1 MEQRIYFIY
10 KYTFPNGKVYI
21 GQTYKGSRR
30 FGRVSSYKD
39 MLVRRAMDKYPNF
52 SKEILEYCSADIVDE
67 REQFY
72 IAFFNS
78 MNKEFGYNLA
88 SGGSKNKVLAESVK
102 RRISEKH
109 KGKTISQEMR
119 EKISK
124 PVIQI
129 DPDTLNA
136 IARYTSMSEAS
147 NETGI
152 DFSTIS
158 SVCRRKS
165 STAGGFF
172 WCFEDEYDD
181 SYVPRDIK
189 WRGHIYTDEERKK
202 ISERYSGA
210 NNPMYGTHRSKG
222 DNPHAIPVLQFDL
235 NASFIAKYD
244 CVKTACL
251 ILGFD
256 DGVYSGIC
264 KCAKGK
270 AKSAANYIWRYEGS
284 DIPVEPYVRE
294 TTKGFKHSEESKE
307 KMRKCRMGKI
317 GGPRAKAVLQYDLD
331 GNFIKEYVSANN
343 ADDELGLGHGNV
355 YSACIGKKKS
365 VGGFMWRFK
374 TDNYPIKID
383 PYKTNQSKP
392 VQQLD
397 LNGNLIRVWN
407 SAKEAGDSLGIAAS
421 GITACCKGYDKYV
434 TAGGFKWKYS
444 K

>member
-1 MEQRIYFIY
+1 MTERIYFIY

-52 SKEILEYCSADIVDE
+52 IKEILEYCSSDIVDE

-88 SGGSKNKVLAESVK
+88 SGGSKNKVLAESVRK
-102 RRISEKH
+102 RISEKH
-109 KGKTISQEMR
+109 KGKKMSQEMR
-119 EKISK
+119 EKVSK

-136 IARYTSMSEAS
+136 IARFSSMSKAS
-147 NETGI
+147 IETGI

-189 WRGHIYTDEERKK
+189 WRGHIYSDEERLA
-202 ISERYSGA
+202 ISKRYRGE
-210 NNPMYGTHRSKG
+210 NNPMYGTHRSG
-222 DNPHAIPVLQFDL
+222 ADNPHAIPVLQYDL
-235 NASFIAKYD
+235 KGKYVAKYD
-244 CVKTACL
+244 CVKTACV
-251 ILGFD
+251 ILKIES
-256 DGVYSGIC
+256 VYSSVC
-264 KCAKGK
+264 RCAKGEL
-270 AKSAANYIWRYEGS
+270 KSAGNFIWRYEGS
-284 DIPVEPYVRE
+284 DIPVEPYIRK
-294 TTKGFKHSEESKE
+294 TTKGFKHSDESKE
-307 KMRKCRMGKI
+307 KMRQCRIGKT
-317 GGPRAKAVLQYDLD
+317 GGPRAKAVLQYDLE
-331 GNFIKEYVSANN
+331 GIFIKEFISANN
-343 ADDELGLGHGNV
+343 ADDILGLGHGNV

-365 VGGFMWRFK
+365 VGGYMWRFK
-374 TDNYPIKID
+374 TDNYPLMID

-397 LNGNLIRVWN
+397 LEGNLIRNWG
-407 SAKEAGDSLGIAAS
+407 SAKEAGEALGIAAS
-421 GITACCKGYDKYV
+421 GITACCKGYNKYI
-434 TAGGFKWKYS
+434 TAGGYKWKY
-444 K
+444 KD